1 MATKRPG
8 AALQQAAEQG
18 QKLWTGFE
26 IETHLKRNLSFA
38 IQIVE
43 HFRGPKSDS
52 RQ

>member
-26 IETHLKRNLSFA
+26 IENPLATKFELCYSNCGAF
-38 IQIVE
+38 
-43 HFRGPKSDS
+43 
-52 RQ
+52 